1 MLIWN
6 VPPLLGIMRMRSP
19 LLGSPITALALTAAV
34 AIVILFTA
42 NVTLTNAQQQP
53 PPTSQPALTQNETS
67 SSSLFQSTEDGFK
80 VRVPQGWV
88 IRDMDNTGFSLLTE
102 VFQGYA
108 VLAQLCPEQQQQAAA
123 LGVGSSSNSC
133 QASQG
138 DIIHIIRYP
147 NLGVRLGFTPE
158 DFIAN
163 SNNTLD
169 NILSYEIQKLQEV
182 GYRDIQI
189 VNSTYT
195 TVNFDINTIPA
206 ATVPG
211 KLVEMTYTTDSA
223 PNEIRRGYFIST
235 ATDAT
240 PHNLG
245 TITGYSIFYEGNSAA
260 DTVASDSLSPTTA
273 LLPPVRQVFD
283 SFELVVGEVAAQAPQ
298 TEQTQGTDETNDGDT
313 NNNNDNGGNDND
325 NGGNDNDNGGNNNE
339 CVVVGRPQSSA
350 SDNCDETADDDGGN
364 GEQTDCDSSYPDVC
378 IPPPPPNLN
387 CDDISE
393 RNFEVRSPDPHGF
406 DGDNDGIGCE
416 SGSNQPEDQQPEGGG
431 AEDGNGGNGGN
442 NNDGN
447 GGNGGN
453 NNENDCVVVG
463 RPQSSSSDS
472 CE

>member
-53 PPTSQPALTQNETS
+53 PPTSQPAVTQNETSS

-102 VFQGYA
+102 VFQGYG

-147 NLGVRLGFTPE
+147 NLGARLGFTPE

-313 NNNNDNGGNDND
+313 NNNNDNGGNN
-325 NGGNDNDNGGNNNE
+325 NDNGGNNNDNGGNNNRNGGNGD
-339 CVVVGRPQSSA
+339 CIVVGRPDSSA
-350 SDNCDETADDDGGN
+350 SDNCDDTRDAN
-364 GEQTDCDSSYPDVC
+364 P
-378 IPPPPPNLN
+378 
-387 CDDISE
+387 
-393 RNFEVRSPDPHGF
+393 
-406 DGDNDGIGCE
+406 
-416 SGSNQPEDQQPEGGG
+416 
-431 AEDGNGGNGGN
+431 
-442 NNDGN
+442 
-447 GGNGGN
+447 
-453 NNENDCVVVG
+453 
-463 RPQSSSSDS
+463 
-472 CE
+472 